1 MFRFAYPYL
10 AVAFIPLILWIV
22 IHLRYQK
29 SAMTFSGTGWLKQGI
44 GTRGELT
51 DKIPLILRSLCIALL
66 ILAVCRPQLYSVLRE
81 VKSSGV
87 DIILCL
93 DTSGSMQAIDFKV
106 DDKPVD
112 RLTAVKKVVTDF
124 IKKREHDRIGL
135 VVFGKYAFTQSPLT
149 MDKGLLLGLI
159 NRLEIGMAGDS
170 TAIGSAL
177 AVAGK
182 RIKDIPA
189 QTKIVI
195 LLTDGRNNFGDIGPL
210 EAAEALNTLG
220 IKIYTIG
227 VGSHGPVPFRVRG
240 FFGERT
246 VYQRVDLDES
256 ILRQVAEISKGKYF
270 LASNSQRLAEIYDLI
285 DQAEKTDIVVKEF
298 FNFEELYPYFLI
310 PALIFLVLEILS
322 KGFLIRSIP

>member
-1 MFRFAYPYL
+1 
-10 AVAFIPLILWIV
+10 
-22 IHLRYQK
+22 
-29 SAMTFSGTGWLKQGI
+29 MTFSGTSWLKESI

-51 DKIPLILRSLCIALL
+51 DKIPLILRSICIALL

-93 DTSGSMQAIDFKV
+93 DTSGSMQAIDFKL

-159 NRLEIGMAGDS
+159 NRLEIGMAGDN

-189 QTKIVI
+189 HTKLVI
-195 LLTDGRNNFGDIGPL
+195 LLTDGRNNFGDVGPL

-227 VGSHGPVPFRVRG
+227 VGSHGPVPFKVRG
-240 FFGERT
+240 FLGERT
-246 VYQRVDLDES
+246 IYQRVDLDES
-256 ILRQVAEISKGKYF
+256 ILKQVAEISKGKYF
-270 LASNSQRLAEIYDLI
+270 LASNSERLAEIYDLI
-285 DQAEKTDIVVKEF
+285 DQAEKTDILVKEF

-310 PALIFLVLEILS
+310 PSLILLFLEIFS
-322 KGFLIRSIP
+322 KSFLIRSIP

>member
-1 MFRFAYPYL
+1 ML
-10 AVAFIPLILWIV
+10 AFIPLILWIIIRV
-22 IHLRYQK
+22 RYQR
-29 SAMTFSGTGWLKQGI
+29 SAMTFSGTSWLKESI

-51 DKIPLILRSLCIALL
+51 DKIPLILRSICIALL
-66 ILAVCRPQLYSVLRE
+66 IIAVCRPQLYSVLRE

-93 DTSGSMQAIDFKV
+93 DTSGSMQAIDFKL

-159 NRLEIGMAGDS
+159 NRLEIGMAGDN

-189 QTKIVI
+189 HTKLVI
-195 LLTDGRNNFGDIGPL
+195 LLTDGRNNFGDVGPL

-227 VGSHGPVPFRVRG
+227 VGSHGPVPFKVRG
-240 FFGERT
+240 FLGERT
-246 VYQRVDLDES
+246 IYQRVDLDES
-256 ILRQVAEISKGKYF
+256 ILKQVAEISKGKYF
-270 LASNSQRLAEIYDLI
+270 LASNSERLAEIYDLI
-285 DQAEKTDIVVKEF
+285 DQAEKTDILVKEF

-310 PALIFLVLEILS
+310 PSLILLFLEIFS
-322 KGFLIRSIP
+322 KSFLIRSIP

>member
-1 MFRFAYPYL
+1 
-10 AVAFIPLILWIV
+10 
-22 IHLRYQK
+22 
-29 SAMTFSGTGWLKQGI
+29 MTFSGTSWLKESI

-51 DKIPLILRSLCIALL
+51 DKIPLILRSICIALL
-66 ILAVCRPQLYSVLRE
+66 IIAVCRPQLYSVLRE

-93 DTSGSMQAIDFKV
+93 DTSGSMQAIDFKL

-159 NRLEIGMAGDS
+159 NRLEIGMAGDN

-189 QTKIVI
+189 HTKLVI
-195 LLTDGRNNFGDIGPL
+195 LLTDGRNNFGDVGPL

-227 VGSHGPVPFRVRG
+227 VGSHGPVPFKVRG
-240 FFGERT
+240 FLGERT
-246 VYQRVDLDES
+246 IYQRVDLDES
-256 ILRQVAEISKGKYF
+256 ILKQVAEISKGKYF
-270 LASNSQRLAEIYDLI
+270 LASNSERLAEIYDLI
-285 DQAEKTDIVVKEF
+285 DQAEKTDILVKEF

-310 PALIFLVLEILS
+310 PSLILLFLEIFS
-322 KGFLIRSIP
+322 KSFLIRSIP